1 MSGTTK
7 AAYIG
12 LVGVIGA
19 ALISGVFLYLSQHNS
34 KSKASTATSSSRVTV
49 DVAPVA
55 APPTPPVIR
64 TFKAPVYNL
73 PNGQCAF
80 VFSQPKTLQD
90 DRLGCIYAATS
101 VYIYCT
107 VESQSVGNS
116 TVWDEIY
123 YRTSWGTTGY
133 IPDYYV
139 YTGTNNAVM
148 PSCVT

>member
-1 MSGTTK
+1 MSGRTK
-7 AAYIG
+7 VAYIG

-19 ALISGVFLYLSQHNS
+19 ALISGVSLYLSQHND

-49 DVAPVA
+49 NVAPAA
-55 APPTPPVIR
+55 APPNPPALKPFV
-64 TFKAPVYNL
+64 APVYNL

-80 VFSQPKTLQD
+80 VFSEPEVLQE
-90 DRLGCIYAATS
+90 DRLGCVYAAKS
-101 VYIYCT
+101 IYIYCT

-116 TVWDEIY
+116 PVWDEIY
-123 YRTSWGTTGY
+123 YRTSWGLTGY

-148 PSCVT
+148 PSCVS